1 MQINSDIQSNL
12 DFSYSDGRMNCSLS
26 GGIWIDRSHELIQK
40 LAEGPAKIPA
50 ILSFVCSNQRQL

>member
-1 MQINSDIQSNL
+1 MQINSDMQYNL

-26 GGIWIDRSHELIQK
+26 GRIWIDRSHELIQK
-40 LAEGPAKIPA
+40 LAEGPATIPA